1 MLKEL
6 FLQLFK
12 KLANEPKNDKKSK
25 NGNAIYFVEEIL
37 ENRYD
42 KINYISSKTI
52 KSYYERFVEEKDNNA
67 GEPASELKDYIA
79 NYLEYSNFSEFET
92 TNSEKDQKKPFKK
105 LKWILISVSF
115 MMVLGFLYY
124 NNSTSTNNQCLVWIQ
139 DHYKRIDCKGQEPNP
154 LLNDVNIDK
163 FKKIQVTKNTKF
175 IRNGHPIIWYGKS
188 IDGKLEY
195 FNSRGVH
202 PITLK
207 ELKPITK
214 YMIEK
219 YNNVQ

>member
-12 KLANEPKNDKKSK
+12 KLENEPKNDKKSK
-25 NGNAIYFVEEIL
+25 NGNAVYFVEEIL
-37 ENRYD
+37 ENRFN

-52 KSYYERFVEEKDNNA
+52 KSYYDRFVEEKDNNA
-67 GEPASELKDYIA
+67 GEPTSELKDYIA
-79 NYLEYSNFSEFET
+79 KYLEYSDFLEFET
-92 TNSEKDQKKPFKK
+92 KNSKKIQKNTFNK
-105 LKWILISVSF
+105 LKWSFISIGLIL
-115 MMVLGFLYY
+115 VLGFLYY
-124 NNSTSTNNQCLVWIQ
+124 NNSTNTNNQCLVWIQ

-154 LLNDVNIDK
+154 ILNDINIDK
-163 FKKIQVTKNTKF
+163 FRKIQVTKNTEF

-219 YNNVQ
+219 YN